1 MNGTGFAK
9 SEMPEKRSRRDH
21 SRSENVPAR
30 RRRLGKDAEL
40 RGVSVECAKN
50 SQVAGVVGAE

>member
-1 MNGTGFAK
+1 MGLALPSQRCLRKDLGGIGAAVRTFQ
-9 SEMPEKRSRRDH
+9 PEEGGWEKM
-21 SRSENVPAR
+21 
-30 RRRLGKDAEL
+30 L